1 MGIIHHL
8 NAPSLTLITST
19 KPPHSSH
26 LKAAVMVVLLSSRP
40 LASRLLAR
48 STRTFTRPSAV
59 KPIAR
64 VSCHCSGNK
73 EQTNNGGTWLD
84 LAAFS
89 KHARTYA
96 TASPKP
102 ASRPKAHTGRT
113 PAKRTATKKKTA
125 KPSKKKAAK
134 KSKPKTRAKKAP
146 SKTSIAQKA
155 RKAQLDLRA
164 KALLDEPKQLPST
177 AYMLVLVEESKNG
190 GPIKSRSASA
200 SQRYKSLSPEE
211 RERYNHQ
218 ANENREKNTIAYK
231 KWVQSH
237 TPLEVKQAN
246 IARRQLRRKAQ
257 AAGKKTRFTPIHD
270 DRTVK
275 SRRNAYSFFFAERR
289 SSGDLRGM
297 TVAESGKL
305 LGREWKNMSAS
316 EKKPY
321 NDKAEADKT
330 RYIEEYRTAYGLE
343 PSAPRKRSTEAL

>member
-113 PAKRTATKKKTA
+113 PAKRTATSKTTTSTKKTTA

-134 KSKPKTRAKKAP
+134 KPKPKTRAKKAP
-146 SKTSIAQKA
+146 SKTAIAQKA

-200 SQRYKSLSPEE
+200 SHRYKS
-211 RERYNHQ
+211 Q
-218 ANENREKNTIAYK
+218 ARKSSSDTTIK
-231 KWVQSH
+231 RTRTGRR
-237 TPLEVKQAN
+237 TPLLTRNGSKATLPSKSSKQTLLDDNCAEKLRQPGKRLGSPLSTM
-246 IARRQLRRKAQ
+246 IA
-257 AAGKKTRFTPIHD
+257 P
-270 DRTVK
+270 
-275 SRRNAYSFFFAERR
+275 
-289 SSGDLRGM
+289 
-297 TVAESGKL
+297 
-305 LGREWKNMSAS
+305 
-316 EKKPY
+316 
-321 NDKAEADKT
+321 
-330 RYIEEYRTAYGLE
+330 
-343 PSAPRKRSTEAL
+343 